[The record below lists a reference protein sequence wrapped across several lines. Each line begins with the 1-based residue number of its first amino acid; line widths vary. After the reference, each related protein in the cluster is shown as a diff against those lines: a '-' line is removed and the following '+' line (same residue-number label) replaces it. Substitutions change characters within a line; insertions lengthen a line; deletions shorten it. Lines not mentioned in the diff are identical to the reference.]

1 MKKNMT
7 NKNTTS
13 KYAVTGLI
21 ALAFMLMLSV
31 AAFAKELVPVGRTV
45 GIEAHTAGVL
55 VAALSGVPTNT
66 GTATPAADAG
76 IQPGDII
83 VRIGKSEITTAADF
97 LAAAGALD
105 GSPVAVTLRRGEKAI
120 QYTVMPASD
129 AGGGW
134 KLGLLLR
141 DGISGIGTVTFYDP
155 ETGLFGALGHP
166 INDADT
172 GVMLPIGSGSISSAS
187 VASVQKGAD
196 GAPGELHGC
205 FDVSEKLG
213 SIVCNTPAGIF
224 GFTDAAP
231 GGGTLETASD
241 EEIRTGPA
249 TILAQ
254 VSGTETKEFDV
265 EISRIYRGGDARL
278 MVCVTDPDLLE
289 ATGGIVQGMS
299 GSPIIQNGK
308 LIGAVT
314 HVLLSDPTRGYG
326 VTIGAMLKAAET
338 AYALQKAA

>member
-7 NKNTTS
+7 NKTAIS
-13 KYAVTGLI
+13 KYAVTGLF
-21 ALAFMLMLSV
+21 ALIFTVMLPV
-31 AAFAKELVPVGRTV
+31 TAFAKELIPVGRTV

-55 VAALSGVPTNT
+55 VAGLSSVTTSAGN
-66 GTATPAADAG
+66 AAPAADAG

-83 VRIGKSEITTAADF
+83 VRIGKSEITTAKDF
-97 LAAAGALD
+97 IAAAGALD

-120 QYTVMPASD
+120 QYTVMPAAD
-129 AGGGW
+129 AEGGW

-172 GVMLPIGSGSISSAS
+172 GVMLPLSDGFISSTS
-187 VASVQKGAD
+187 VDSVQKGAD
-196 GAPGELHGC
+196 GVPGELHGC
-205 FDVSEKLG
+205 FDVSVKLG
-213 SIVCNTPAGIF
+213 NIVCNTPAGIF
-224 GFTDAAP
+224 GFADAAP

-241 EEIRTGPA
+241 EEIKTGPA
-249 TILAQ
+249 TIFAQ
-254 VSGTETKEFDV
+254 VSGSDTQEFDV
-265 EISRIYRGGDARL
+265 EISRIYRGGEARL
-278 MVCVTDPDLLE
+278 MVCVTDPDLLA

-299 GSPIIQNGK
+299 GSPIMQNGK

-326 VTIGAMLKAAET
+326 VTINAMLKAAEN
-338 AYALQKAA
+338 ASVLDKAA